1 MRELN
6 IEELSVR
13 QKLGMCM
20 TGHIYDYHRPGDALN
35 TEYAL
40 NMIRNRCLG
49 SIWVDPTIPD
59 LAGTMAKI
67 REAADYPMLIFTD
80 AESGIGE
87 HLIGRHNALGCT
99 GSEELAYMFG
109 KVTAVTARQMGYN
122 VVCNPILDMTC
133 INTVCGT
140 NVRSIGSDKYEVARL
155 AKAIARGMHDGGV
168 LTVGKHYPG
177 TKGDGTID
185 SHMAEVTAPETAE
198 QLLDYNLFPYLEMM
212 KEDLLDG
219 VMTQHARIPNV
230 DPDYPASLSKKV
242 IGLIRDQGFDG
253 FAITD
258 ALVMMGVAAK
268 FGAQACKGLSIA
280 NGNDMALTWGP
291 NKEGYEAICES
302 YDNGVID
309 EERLNEAVRRVL
321 EAQHKTIAP
330 PKYTSL
336 TAEELEKFD
345 SINRDSTYAITDE
358 GVPTAISREGRHYFA
373 VLTPNEVTV
382 NDQGK
387 VNVDTFRNSWY
398 QPQTIMDQLTSL
410 FPNSTAVAI
419 NEFPSAAQNM
429 HLLERSVDYDDVIFI
444 TYMDCQ
450 AYVGL
455 ERLTPRII
463 SLIQAL
469 QVTSRVSTV
478 VHFGNPFVL
487 EDLEHIPRVLIGGL
501 SADSVRYTL
510 EILAGMYPAK
520 GVLTYDVNLK

>member
-1 MRELN
+1 MKELN
-6 IEELSVR
+6 IRELSVR

-20 TGHIYDYHRPGDALN
+20 TAHIYDYNRPGDPVN

-40 NMIRNRCLG
+40 DMIRNHALG
-49 SIWVDPTIPD
+49 AIWVDPTIPD
-59 LAGTMAKI
+59 LAGTMARI
-67 REAADYPMLIFTD
+67 REAADYPILIFTD
-80 AESGIGE
+80 AESGIGD
-87 HLIGRHNALGCT
+87 HMIGRHNALGCT

-122 VVCNPILDMTC
+122 VVCNPILDMTKA
-133 INTVCGT
+133 NTVCGAT
-140 NVRSIGSDKYEVARL
+140 VRSIGSDKHEVARL

-185 SHMAEVTAPETAE
+185 SHMAEVLAPETAE
-198 QLLDYNLFPYLEMM
+198 ELLDYNLFPYLEMM
-212 KEDLLDG
+212 KEGLLDG

-230 DPDYPASLSKKV
+230 DPDYPASLSEKV
-242 IGLIRDQGFDG
+242 IGLIRNQGFDG

-280 NGNDMALTWGP
+280 NGNDLALTWGP
-291 NKEGYEAICES
+291 NKESYEAICES
-302 YDNGVID
+302 YDKGVID
-309 EERLNEAVRRVL
+309 DERLNEAVRRVL
-321 EAQHKTIAP
+321 DAQRKTMP
-330 PKYTSL
+330 EPKYTSL
-336 TAEELEKFD
+336 TDEDLQKFD
-345 SINRDSTYAITDE
+345 SINRDATYARTDE

-387 VNVDTFRNSWY
+387 VNVDTFSGGWY
-398 QPQTIMDQLTSL
+398 RPQAIMDQLSSL

-444 TYMDCQ
+444 TYTESQ
-450 AYVGL
+450 AYVGR
-455 ERLTPRII
+455 ECLTARIV

-469 QVTSRVSTV
+469 QVTDRVSTI

-510 EILAGMYPAK
+510 EILAGMYTAK
-520 GVLTYDVNLK
+520 GLLTYDINLK